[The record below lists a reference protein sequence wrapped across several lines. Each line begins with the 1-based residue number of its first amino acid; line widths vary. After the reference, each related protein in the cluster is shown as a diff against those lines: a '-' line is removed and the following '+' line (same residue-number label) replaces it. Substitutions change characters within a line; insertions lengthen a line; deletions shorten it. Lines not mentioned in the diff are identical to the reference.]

1 MIYALKGSANIR
13 SFFIRR
19 KRGVKISFRGAIYR
33 CLYGKRGR
41 FGRNGGA
48 ERETALVKR
57 RAAWTQRGRLGHN
70 RAGLGKRRAGFGKQG
85 AACITGGALRT
96 QRDGMDKRDGA
107 DNKVRHEQNKVRHG
121 QNRKQIFVLSPA
133 FHYLCGE
140 TDAGPAGRMPGKFC
154 ADTHLRTVCAVFAI
168 NLRL

>member
-1 MIYALKGSANIR
+1 MDITESAWAKGEPVLVN
-13 SFFIRR
+13 
-19 KRGVKISFRGAIYR
+19 K
-33 CLYGKRGR
+33 GR
-41 FGRNGGA
+41 HAQREGRYGRNGM
-48 ERETALVKR
+48 
-57 RAAWTQRGRLGHN
+57 AW
-70 RAGLGKRRAGFGKQG
+70 
-85 AACITGGALRT
+85 T
-96 QRDGMDKRDGA
+96 QRDGMD
-107 DNKVRHEQNKVRHG
+107 NKVRHGQNKVRHG